1 MNIDINDQE
10 LNELYQTYW
19 KVHAQMLEDHSSA
32 AVAGVLIAQAL
43 TIYKTVLNETEFNKM
58 LDSISESRDRVQA
71 LDISKGLLH

>member
-1 MNIDINDQE
+1 MNTDINDQE
-10 LNELYQTYW
+10 LNELYQAYW
-19 KVHAQMLEDHSSA
+19 KVHSQMLEEHSSV

-43 TIYKTVLNETEFNKM
+43 TIYKTVLDETEFNKM